1 MGDVRKG
8 SLCVLKDTITE
19 DETGGV
25 LAYMCDP
32 NGGDAN

>member
-1 MGDVRKG
+1 MQDVRVG
-8 SLCVLKDTITE
+8 SLCVLKDGVNE

-25 LAYMCDP
+25 LAYICAL